1 MGIKKQFY
9 GIKFPFTI
17 NNEEGKFLDL
27 NENLNDKVS
36 SEIAHVILTPK
47 NTRIRMPEF
56 GTDLIKYI
64 FEMNDD
70 ITWGNIKEEI
80 KESVSK
86 YVPGATINDINVIM
100 REDDNSTFVDIDYS
114 VLKGKTSVNNR
125 MVIKL

>member
-1 MGIKKQFY
+1 
-9 GIKFPFTI
+9 
-17 NNEEGKFLDL
+17 
-27 NENLNDKVS
+27 
-36 SEIAHVILTPK
+36 
-47 NTRIRMPEF
+47 MPEF